1 VLYYLLKVLL
11 SALVVLVAS
20 ELSRRSS
27 LFGAIVASLP
37 LTSIL
42 AMVWLYRDTGSKDAV
57 AQLSTDIFWLVLPS
71 LSLFLLLP
79 ALMRRLNFGLAI
91 TLSSAA
97 MVTLY
102 FAMVFLLG
110 RLGIKL

>member
-1 VLYYLLKVLL
+1 MLYFLLKVLL
-11 SALVVLVAS
+11 SAIVVVAVS
-20 ELSRRSS
+20 ELARRSS

-42 AMVWLYRDTGSKDAV
+42 AMVWLYRDTGSKEAV

-79 ALMRRLNFGLAI
+79 ALMRRLDFGLALI
-91 TLSSAA
+91 LSSAA

-102 FAMVFLLG
+102 FATVFLLG
-110 RLGIKL
+110 RLGVRL

>member
-1 VLYYLLKVLL
+1 MLYYTLKVLV
-11 SALVVLVAS
+11 SALVIVAVS

-27 LFGAIVASLP
+27 LFGGILASLP

-42 AMVWLYRDTGSKDAV
+42 AMVWLYRDTGSKQAV
-57 AQLSTDIFWLVLPS
+57 EQLSTAIFWLVLPS

-79 ALMRRLNFGLAI
+79 VLMRRLSFGLAM
-91 TLSSAA
+91 TLSSAT
-97 MVTLY
+97 MVILY
-102 FAMVFLLG
+102 FATVFLLG